1 LSVGYL
7 EAAKVPWALTMSLP
21 SELAR
26 YWQSN
31 IPPIW
36 VTSAVLMV
44 TKHSPAADRN
54 PTSEP
59 SPIRKVID
67 RISDDE
73 VATLLVNE
81 GPESQRDWPVSSTQS
96 SEMPAGGSA
105 QARGG
110 ASVPSEKLE
119 LIPPVTVTE
128 ALPTVTVEVRV
139 GVGEE
144 KDASGVP
151 EVELDTEA
159 EVGAETEPIG
169 EKTVGGGP
177 RSLEACAH
185 APPSTIAAAQA
196 VIETLLRMAR
206 SLRAQTLTHCRGRPG
221 QAGGPC

>member
-26 YWQSN
+26 FSQSK
-31 IPPIW
+31 IPPIRS
-36 VTSAVLMV
+36 TSAVLMV

-59 SPIRKVID
+59 SPIRRVID
-67 RISDDE
+67 RISEDE

-81 GPESQRDWPVSSTQS
+81 GPDSQRDWPVSSTQS

-119 LIPPVTVTE
+119 LMPPVTVTE
-128 ALPTVTVEVRV
+128 ALPALTVEIRV
-139 GVGEE
+139 VVGDEL
-144 KDASGVP
+144 DGPGTA
-151 EVELDTEA
+151 EVEPDTED

-185 APPSTIAAAQA
+185 APPSTIAATQA

-206 SLRAQTLTHCRGRPG
+206 SLRAQTLTHGRGRPG
-221 QAGGPC
+221 QAGSPC